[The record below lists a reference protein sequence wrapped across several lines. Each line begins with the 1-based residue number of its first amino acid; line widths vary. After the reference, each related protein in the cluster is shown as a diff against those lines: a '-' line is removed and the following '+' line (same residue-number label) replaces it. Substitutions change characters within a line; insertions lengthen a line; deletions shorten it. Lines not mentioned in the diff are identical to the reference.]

1 MKVSV
6 IDFKKALALFEAEFI
21 SAIKPPFMQFMAG
34 AALSASG
41 KKVDAMLAP
50 YTDEQG
56 FVNVDALKDMADE
69 GMKHCGGAFEFPL
82 DFGVFGHTGVKIS
95 RADFD
100 KFFAQTLP
108 SVSPSA
114 VN

>member
-6 IDFKKALALFEAEFI
+6 ADFKRGLALFEAEFV
-21 SAIKPPFMQFMAG
+21 SNVKPTMMQFLAG
-34 AALSASG
+34 AAIAATG
-41 KKVDAMLAP
+41 KKVDEMLKP
-50 YTDEQG
+50 YVDEQG
-56 FVNVDALKDMADE
+56 FIDVDALKAMADE

-95 RADFD
+95 KADFD
-100 KFFAQTLP
+100 KFFSQTLP

-114 VN
+114 T

>member
-6 IDFKKALALFEAEFI
+6 VDFKKALALFEAEFI
-21 SAIKPPFMQFMAG
+21 SAVKPPFMQFLAG
-34 AALSASG
+34 AVIAASG
-41 KKVDAMLAP
+41 GKVDAMLKP

-56 FVNVDALKDMADE
+56 LIDVDAIKGVVEAGLKHSGDNME
-69 GMKHCGGAFEFPL
+69 VPL
-82 DFGVFGHTGVKIS
+82 DFGVFGKSGVKLS

-100 KFFAQTLP
+100 KFFTQTLP

-114 VN
+114 I